1 MRLLTL
7 SFGNNA
13 EYTVVEKD
21 DAVLHLLPA
30 AYDFTCAEV
39 CLARTCHALLTLW
52 QVLAR
57 GFDFGNQMVL

>member
-1 MRLLTL
+1 VRLLTL

-52 QVLAR
+52 QVSSQDTMKL
-57 GFDFGNQMVL
+57 Q